1 MKKNKL
7 IVGAVALGLGLASF
21 GAGADAKGKPDNT
34 PANAG
39 AACVQD
45 GIGFLKANGLLQ
57 AAAQKQIDYSLLGPD
72 AEGSPFQGL
81 IRVQLDEG
89 SFLQLGQVVKLH
101 TTNPELFTW
110 CD

>member
-1 MKKNKL
+1 MRKKIAIAL
-7 IVGAVALGLGLASF
+7 TAGVAAATVGF
-21 GAGADAKGKPDNT
+21 GA
-34 PANAG
+34 AG
-39 AACVQD
+39 TASAAPNERGACVQA

-57 AAAQKQIDYSLLGPD
+57 KAAQKKIDYSTLGPD
-72 AEGSPFQGL
+72 GAGL

-89 SFLQLGQVVKLH
+89 SFLPLGQVVKLH

>member
-1 MKKNKL
+1 MRKK
-7 IVGAVALGLGLASF
+7 IAVAITAGVAAATVGF
-21 GAGADAKGKPDNT
+21 GATGTASAAPN
-34 PANAG
+34 NAG

-57 AAAQKQIDYSLLGPD
+57 AAAKKQVDYSTLGPNG
-72 AEGSPFQGL
+72 AGL
-81 IRVQLDEG
+81 IRVQLPEN
-89 SFLQLGQVVKLH
+89 SFLPLGQVVKLH